1 MARTFDQILG
11 EPVGERDAF
20 TKFIESMR
28 IAEHSARTIA
38 LLRGDPQW
46 LTVSNALGVARERA
60 SVLARSR
67 TFATQSRTAPFR

>member
-1 MARTFDQILG
+1 MRTADVVLG

-28 IAEHSARTIA
+28 IAESSARTIA

-46 LTVSNALGVARERA
+46 LQVSNALGVARERA